1 MVILIADHYHVC
13 NVLFDASTYTNRKG
27 FIMANLNLSTFHFR
41 SLDVTKGKDIAGE
54 KVFTLSLDSW
64 GLDRKVNLCFTTK
77 HSNNPL
83 PQTTLGTYRWAK
95 LLVPEIRIQLY
106 ENPQETRKVHR
117 GGIEGTLY
125 HELSHH
131 LSTLAAYCE
140 ADEGLWRGGT
150 RNVEGRCTHGH
161 GIHPRMYQLY
171 DKHKGSFCDAYADKN
186 PKEATAEVFRVLH
199 GFSSPHDL
207 GWVTKPMLQDYLG
220 WFKSCPIYSEA
231 IPGCTMISAISS
243 LYESVAREWES
254 WGMYPTY

>member
-1 MVILIADHYHVC
+1 
-13 NVLFDASTYTNRKG
+13 
-27 FIMANLNLSTFHFR
+27 MAFKPDLNLSTFNFS
-41 SLDVTKGKDIAGE
+41 SLDVTKGKDLAGE

-106 ENPQETRKVHR
+106 ENPQETMKLHR

-140 ADEGLWRGGT
+140 ADLWRGGT
-150 RNVEGRCTHGH
+150 RGVKGSYIHGH
-161 GIHPRMYQLY
+161 GIHPRMYGLY
-171 DKHKGSFCDAYADKN
+171 EKYKENFCGAYAGKN

-199 GFSSPHDL
+199 RYSCPLDES
-207 GWVTKPMLQDYLG
+207 WVTEPLLEEYLE
-220 WFKSCPIYSEA
+220 WFKSCPIYGTA
-231 IPGCTMISAISS
+231 IPGCSAQSAYHR
-243 LYESVAREWES
+243 LYMEEERNYRRW
-254 WGMYPTY
+254 